1 MMPEQQTTPIEF
13 IQKNL
18 ELEQQGIS
26 IDWKATA
33 IKIAQAV
40 TPQEQDQT
48 EEA

>member
-1 MMPEQQTTPIEF
+1 MSEQQTTPIEF
-13 IQKNL
+13 IQKHI

-26 IDWKATA
+26 IDWKTTA
-33 IKIAQAV
+33 IKLAQAV